1 MSVLFA
7 IFLFFVVILII
18 IFSMLKGLVSLFFRG
33 LFGKRSSANGQG
45 RREQYHD
52 QSTGANGSKGDK
64 VFAPD
69 EGEYVKFE
77 EVE

>member
-1 MSVLFA
+1 M
-7 IFLFFVVILII
+7 
-18 IFSMLKGLVSLFFRG
+18 FFRG